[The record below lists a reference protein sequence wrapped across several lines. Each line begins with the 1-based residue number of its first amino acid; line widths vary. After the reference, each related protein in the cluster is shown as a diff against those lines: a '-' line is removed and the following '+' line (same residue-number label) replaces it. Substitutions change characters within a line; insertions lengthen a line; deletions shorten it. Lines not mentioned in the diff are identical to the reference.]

1 MLLSVR
7 LEAHFQKVQR
17 ISDTT
22 TLPFAM
28 HYLRS
33 RVMEELDISHL
44 TERLLQGKG
53 ELTPEDKYETWEKIK
68 ILSMVPWFISS
79 SFMACLCSSSLSHL
93 WCQNIRL
100 LIHVI

>member
-1 MLLSVR
+1 MLLSIR
-7 LEAHFQKVQR
+7 LQAHFENVQR

-33 RVMEELDISHL
+33 RIMEELDISHL

-53 ELTPEDKYETWEKIK
+53 GESGALTPKEKLDTWERIK
-68 ILSMVPWFISS
+68 VLSMIDTRLVSS
-79 SFMACLCSSSLSHL
+79 CCMACH
-93 WCQNIRL
+93 QQA
-100 LIHVI
+100 

>member
-1 MLLSVR
+1 MIVNSMLLAVR
-7 LEAHFQKVQR
+7 LQAHFENVQR

-33 RVMEELDISHL
+33 RIMEELDISHL

-53 ELTPEDKYETWEKIK
+53 ESGLLTTKEKYDTWEKIK
-68 ILSMVPWFISS
+68 VLSMIDTW
-79 SFMACLCSSSLSHL
+79 
-93 WCQNIRL
+93 
-100 LIHVI
+100 LIPSCFLDC

>member
-22 TLPFAM
+22 TLPFAL

-68 ILSMVPWFISS
+68 ILSMMILWFISS
-79 SFMACLCSSSLSHL
+79 SFMACLFSSSPSHL
-93 WCQNIRL
+93 
-100 LIHVI
+100 